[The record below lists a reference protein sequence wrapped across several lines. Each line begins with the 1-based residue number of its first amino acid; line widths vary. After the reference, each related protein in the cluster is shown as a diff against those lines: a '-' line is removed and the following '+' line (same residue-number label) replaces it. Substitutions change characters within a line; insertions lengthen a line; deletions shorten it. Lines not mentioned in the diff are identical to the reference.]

1 MKKITIAVDGFSS
14 CGKSTMAKDLA
25 KEVGYAYVDSGAMY
39 RSVTLF
45 CQRNGLIK
53 NDVVDEEALQKVIDT
68 IKIEFR
74 LNEETKKNETFLNG
88 ENVENEIRSLAVSN
102 QVSIVS
108 AIPFVRKAMVLQQQA
123 YSKDKGIVMDGR
135 DIGTYV
141 LPNADVKIFQIASV
155 ETRAQRRF
163 KENQEKGI
171 PCTYEEIEQDVINRD
186 RIDSGRSFA
195 PLKKADDAVELDTS
209 NLTIEESIQ
218 AVLDIVKEK
227 VGE

>member
-1 MKKITIAVDGFSS
+1 MSKIVSIAIDGPAAA
-14 CGKSTMAKDLA
+14 GKSTVS
-25 KEVGYAYVDSGAMY
+25 KEVARRLGYTYIDTGAMY
-39 RSVTLF
+39 RAVTFYAIDHGVDPKNEEEVKKLIPDIKIDLNP
-45 CQRNGLIK
+45 NGTVMCSGK
-53 NDVVDEEALQKVIDT
+53 DVTKVIRT
-68 IKIEFR
+68 P
-74 LNEETKKNETFLNG
+74 L
-88 ENVENEIRSLAVSN
+88 VSGS
-102 QVSIVS
+102 VSYI
-108 AIPFVRKAMVLQQQA
+108 AAMVSVRLFLVDQQRA
-123 YSKDKGIVMDGR
+123 MADSKSVVMDGR

-141 LPNADVKIFQIASV
+141 LPNADVKVFQIASV
-155 ETRAQRRF
+155 KTRAERRYI
-163 KENQEKGI
+163 ENQEKGI